1 MRQLDDTE
9 GNAKLSEWREELAE
23 GALER
28 DFSVDNHIPGV
39 EVRLVKQVFKK
50 SCLRCVPLLDSSK
63 VEYGGPHGPRLCKYM
78 YLES

>member
-23 GALER
+23 GALEK

-39 EVRLVKQVFKK
+39 EVRFN
-50 SCLRCVPLLDSSK
+50 R
-63 VEYGGPHGPRLCKYM
+63 
-78 YLES
+78 

>member
-28 DFSVDNHIPGV
+28 DFSVDNHIPAV
-39 EVRLVKQVFKK
+39 EVRFNPYCNPHLNVIQI
-50 SCLRCVPLLDSSK
+50 LGRLLYSRSSK
-63 VEYGGPHGPRLCKYM
+63 WSPRNHV
-78 YLES
+78 